1 MDARAAVAPGAALTA
16 ARRACASAFG
26 ICGAGGACPA
36 RTAGR
41 ARAAC
46 AAALL
51 LACAAATAAHA
62 GVLRYCDEPAELS
75 AAQQDTLFRFS
86 AIIKAELERAGQRV
100 ALIARSG
107 TDLGRFGQRYSHA
120 GVSLQDSANA
130 PWSVR
135 QLYYDCDE
143 GRPRLFD
150 QGMAGFVFGT
160 ADPAVGHVSVVLLPE
175 AAATA
180 LARVVKDDRQA
191 LRLLGTTY
199 SANAYAFGHRYQ
211 NCNQWVA
218 EALAVAWGGLGESA
232 DLATDPSTGP
242 SAALRADAQGWL
254 QARGYA
260 PAVFE
265 VGNPLLMALAGLL
278 PWLHTIDHP
287 QDDLRRQRFVVSMPA
302 SIEAFVRDTV
312 PGARRIEFCHAA
324 RQVVVRHGWEP
335 MGEGCTSGAYDT
347 VIPLD

>member
-1 MDARAAVAPGAALTA
+1 M
-16 ARRACASAFG
+16 
-26 ICGAGGACPA
+26 
-36 RTAGR
+36 
-41 ARAAC
+41 
-46 AAALL
+46 AALL
-51 LACAAATAAHA
+51 VAGGIATAAHG
-62 GVLRYCDEPAELS
+62 GVLRYCDEPTELN

-86 AIIKAELERAGQRV
+86 AIIKAELERSGEQV

-107 TDLGRFGQRYSHA
+107 LDLGRFGQRYSHA
-120 GVSLQDSANA
+120 GVSLRDSANA

-143 GRPRLFD
+143 SRPRLFD

-160 ADPAVGHVSVVLLPE
+160 VDPAAGYVSVVLLPE
-175 AAATA
+175 AAASA
-180 LARVVKDDRQA
+180 LSRVAHNDRLS

-199 SANAYAFGHRYQ
+199 SANAYAFGRQYQ

-218 EALAVAWGGLGESA
+218 ETLAVAWGGLGGATVDGA
-232 DLATDPSTGP
+232 D
-242 SAALRADAQGWL
+242 LRADAQGWL
-254 QARGYA
+254 QAQRYA
-260 PAVFE
+260 PTVFD
-265 VGNPLLMALAGLL
+265 VGNPLWMGLAGLL
-278 PWLHTIDHP
+278 PWLHTADHP
-287 QDDLRRQRFVVSMPA
+287 LDDLRQQRFVVSMPS

-335 MGEGCTSGAYDT
+335 MADGCSAGEHDK